1 MVTGQDVGSQP
12 DTSGKRRRSY
22 RVGRTGARFGPVGR
36 QDTAP
41 DDDAQ
46 PEPPDD
52 EEITQELEP
61 IVPAWLVD
69 AHEHGDLGAWLSRP
83 EAYALVR
90 PYTHTRGRT
99 RSSRYLA
106 LEALISASLPASG
119 SAAGLPSAE
128 HQAVADL
135 CAQPRSV
142 AEVAALLSFP
152 LGVARVLLGDL
163 ADAGAVVVHHT
174 AGADGDGSPDVGLM
188 ERVLVGLRRL

>member
-1 MVTGQDVGSQP
+1 VVISQDVGSQN

-22 RVGRTGARFGPVGR
+22 RVGRAGARFGPIGEESPAADSEVASP
-36 QDTAP
+36 T
-41 DDDAQ
+41 DA
-46 PEPPDD
+46 ET
-52 EEITQELEP
+52 TQELTP
-61 IVPAWLVD
+61 IVPAWLAD
-69 AHEHGDLGAWLSRP
+69 AHEHADLGAWLSRP

-106 LEALISASLPASG
+106 LEALISAAVPASTL
-119 SAAGLPSAE
+119 AGTLPSAE

-142 AEVAALLSFP
+142 AEVAALLSVP

-163 ADAGAVVVHHT
+163 VDAGAVVVHHT
-174 AGADGDGSPDVGLM
+174 AGDDGDGAPDLGLM
-188 ERVLVGLRRL
+188 GRVLVGLRRLA

>member
-1 MVTGQDVGSQP
+1 ME
-12 DTSGKRRRSY
+12 
-22 RVGRTGARFGPVGR
+22 A
-36 QDTAP
+36 
-41 DDDAQ
+41 DAQ
-46 PEPPDD
+46 PAPPAD

-61 IVPAWLVD
+61 IVPAWMAD

-90 PYTHTRGRT
+90 PYTHTHGRT

-106 LEALISASLPASG
+106 LEALISTSVPASRLAG
-119 SAAGLPSAE
+119 SLPSAK
-128 HQAVADL
+128 HQAVAEL

-163 ADAGAVVVHHT
+163 ADAGVVVVHHT
-174 AGADGDGSPDVGLM
+174 AGADGDGSPGVGLM